1 MLEGADAD
9 GAIDLKYYDTAG
21 VRAMGYYDWID
32 LPFYYFM
39 ASNCVT
45 SDNWFSPVLDRTQLN
60 RMYLFAA
67 TSQGYVYPPGTDA
80 QDNAPLTAPMIFDS
94 LQKAGVSWKVYE
106 TDPHSTYLTQFAE
119 HASPNPLPPNL
130 VPASEFLTDAN
141 AGTLPSVSLI
151 ECGYSSG
158 RDEHPENDVQTG
170 AAYAASLIAGF
181 MNSASWN
188 DSVFILTYDEAADS
202 MTTFLHN
209 LRSIQMESLRLIF
222 CLAMFVLAIS
232 AGRPVISMSRGSA
245 FRSS

>member
-1 MLEGADAD
+1 VLEGADAN

-106 TDPHSTYLTQFAE
+106 TDPSQHLSDPICRTRFAK
-119 HASPNPLPPNL
+119 SPAAESCARQRVLDGC
-130 VPASEFLTDAN
+130 ERRN
-141 AGTLPSVSLI
+141 AAFGVS
-151 ECGYSSG
+151 
-158 RDEHPENDVQTG
+158 H
-170 AAYAASLIAGF
+170 
-181 MNSASWN
+181 
-188 DSVFILTYDEAADS
+188 
-202 MTTFLHN
+202 
-209 LRSIQMESLRLIF
+209 
-222 CLAMFVLAIS
+222 
-232 AGRPVISMSRGSA
+232 
-245 FRSS
+245 